1 MRVERALEVVARMAE
16 RQRRARARP
25 FHRTTARIVP
35 PARVY
40 EPGPRPWA
48 WASGNPQERANMVR
62 QHYKI
67 PGLTAENLCDL
78 FNLTT
83 NGLVEIIRGHDWRS
97 EYERSA

>member
-1 MRVERALEVVARMAE
+1 
-16 RQRRARARP
+16 
-25 FHRTTARIVP
+25 
-35 PARVY
+35 
-40 EPGPRPWA
+40 
-48 WASGNPQERANMVR
+48 MVR